1 MLPSPSLMLTISAY
15 CADWGQVGEGG
26 RVYGEQT
33 GVDDGDFVFDAD
45 LVGTP

>member
-15 CADWGQVGEGG
+15 CADWGGLGDGEGFMVS
-26 RVYGEQT
+26 RR
-33 GVDDGDFVFDAD
+33 VDDDDFVFDAD